1 MSIRQDEVQLKISF
15 ITDESRQLAKTLLET
30 KKYNAEITA
39 SEERLKKYNK
49 ELARTNL
56 TEQERTTLLAKVAAE
71 ENNVATNLA
80 KIAAAA
86 KAVEKIDLSKLT
98 PAQLTERARQLE
110 LALRRIPQSAP
121 EFKSLQNELQGV
133 NLKLKEIRDTS
144 RGIKDN
150 GADGGGGIFGSIIGK
165 VGIAFAAVQAFAASI
180 QGLFNFA
187 VEAVK
192 DFNTGAAA
200 DAALEDR
207 LRSTEG
213 AVGRTID
220 QLQDLAE
227 AQAKI
232 TLFDDDEIKKGEE
245 LLLTFT
251 NIQSEIY
258 DRTIPAALDMSTVF
272 QQDVSASAVQLGKAL
287 NDPIQGITAL
297 SRIGITFSDEQKKT
311 IKTMVEMNDVAGAQ
325 AIILAE
331 VEREVGGAAQAAA
344 NAEGGPLKNLAKRAA
359 EVKESLGG
367 LISQGLKRLQ
377 PVAEVVITIVEKLVE
392 VFTDGKAAT
401 GEYSTVVNILAGVLK
416 AVGLVIQGVVNYS
429 LKMWQVIT
437 DTAAAW
443 GQFIA
448 YLREIPI
455 VGQYIDTAL
464 LTPLRFLRD
473 AIFNLPAAWAGF
485 VAGVKQGAE
494 NMALEFRGLLLRVQ
508 AFAKEVQLAITFDE
522 ESKRKLEAQLADIR
536 TREAAAKAGRSVGQA
551 YAEARDAVLA
561 QTPAEAAKSGTTTKP
576 GIRSVGGLD
585 AEEAEKRRKAAADLQ
600 EKQFAAQLAA
610 IEANEKKK
618 ELLAEAAR
626 IKGQTTEQ
634 QYQQQLSDIYT
645 AALES
650 RLDVYRRF
658 GREQEAAAL
667 QIQNTL
673 LNIAKKNAA
682 PELPGI
688 DRNTDRNTVTS
699 GQDDTK
705 ARLGVAGLAT
715 DTAQAALRQ
724 KFEAA
729 LISEQEYNLRSLE
742 LQRAYA
748 DQKLNILNSTAVIQT
763 DAVRKT
769 EEEKAKIEAQIGEAR
784 LENEKRLNDL
794 KAQAE
799 EARQGAL
806 NDAISF
812 GIEILGR
819 DEAARKKNAGII
831 KTVEIGQTIING
843 ISEIQKIFSAWA
855 LTPGGQAIATP
866 LAIRS
871 GIRTAIAV
879 AKIAATKFAFGGYT
893 GRGYGMPDETGFRPA
908 GIVHENEYVAPA
920 WMTRNPDTAPVIAW
934 LESRRLRKYADGGLV
949 SAPTTPTLA
958 AYQAAS
964 AGASGSNAEMQQFT
978 RAVSRFER
986 VVSAF
991 PTEVKARMTYT
1002 DFEDTAA
1009 EVTQVRADAAI

>member
-49 ELARTNL
+49 ELARTKI
-56 TEQERTTLLAKVAAE
+56 TEQERATLLAKVAAE
-71 ENNVATNLA
+71 EKNVALNLA
-80 KIAAAA
+80 KIAEAA

-150 GADGGGGIFGSIIGK
+150 GPDGGGGIFGSIIGK

-220 QLQDLAE
+220 QLQELANE
-227 AQAKI
+227 QAKI

-272 QQDVSASAVQLGKAL
+272 QQDVSASAIQLGKAL
-287 NDPIQGITAL
+287 NDPIQGISAL
-297 SRIGITFSDEQKKT
+297 SRIGITFSDEQKNT
-311 IKTMVEMNDVAGAQ
+311 IRAMVEMNDVAAAQ
-325 AIILAE
+325 AVILGE
-331 VEREVGGAAQAAA
+331 VERQVGGAAQAAA
-344 NAEGGPLKNLAKRAA
+344 KAEGGALKNLAKRAA

-377 PVAEVVITIVEKLVE
+377 PVAEVVIIIVEKLVE
-392 VFTDGKAAT
+392 SFTEGKAAT
-401 GEYSTVVNILAGVLK
+401 GEYSTVVNILAGILK
-416 AVGLVIQGVVNYS
+416 GVGLVIQAFAAQS
-429 LKMWQVIT
+429 LRMWQAIT
-437 DTAAAW
+437 DTASAF
-443 GQFIA
+443 GRFID
-448 YLREIPI
+448 YLREIPV
-455 VGQYIDTAL
+455 VGQYIDIL
-464 LTPLRFLRD
+464 LTPIRFLRD

-522 ESKRKLEAQLADIR
+522 ESKKKLEAQLTDIR

-561 QTPAEAAKSGTTTKP
+561 QAPAETSTTGNKRPGT
-576 GIRSVGGLD
+576 RSVGGLD
-585 AEEAEKRRKAAADLQ
+585 AEEAEKRRKSAADLQ
-600 EKQFAAQLAA
+600 EKQFSAQLAA
-610 IEANEKKK
+610 IEAQEKRK

-634 QYQQQLSDIYT
+634 QYQQALSDIYT
-645 AALES
+645 ASLES

-658 GREQEAAAL
+658 GREQEAEAL
-667 QIQNTL
+667 QIQNIL
-673 LNIAKKNAA
+673 LNIAGKNAVS
-682 PELPGI
+682 ELPGI
-688 DRNTDRNTVTS
+688 DRKTGLTAVTTT
-699 GQDDTK
+699 QDDTN
-705 ARLGVAGLAT
+705 ARLVIAGLAN
-715 DTAQAALRQ
+715 DTAQAALRS
-724 KFEAA
+724 KFEDA
-729 LISEQEYNLRSLE
+729 LIAEQDYNIRSLE
-742 LQRAYA
+742 LQQAFLQ
-748 DQKLNILNSTAVIQT
+748 QKLNILNSAQATDVAAVQ
-763 DAVRKT
+763 KT
-769 EEEKAKIEAQIGEAR
+769 EEQKRDIEQQIAGQR
-784 LENEKRLNDL
+784 LENERRMSAFRQEVED
-794 KAQAE
+794 
-799 EARQGAL
+799 ARQGAL
-806 NDAISF
+806 NEAISF
-812 GIEILGR
+812 GIQLLGR
-819 DEAARKKNAGII
+819 DEAARRKNAGII
-831 KTVEIGQTIING
+831 KGFEIGQVLVQG
-843 ISEIQKIFSAWA
+843 ISEVQKIFAKYA
-855 LTPGGQAIATP
+855 AIPGGQAIAIP
-866 LAIRS
+866 EALRA
-871 GIRTAIAV
+871 GIRTAAAV
-879 AKIAATKFAFGGYT
+879 AKIATTKFAVGGYT
-893 GRGYGMPDETGFRPA
+893 GRGYGLPDETGFRPA

-920 WMTRNPDTAPVIAW
+920 WMTRNAETAPVIAW

-949 SAPTTPTLA
+949 SVSTTPTFQT
-958 AYQAAS
+958 YQAVG
-964 AGASGSNAEMQQFT
+964 AGGAVSNAEMQQFT
-978 RAVSRFER
+978 RAVYQFER
-986 VVSAF
+986 IVAAF
-991 PTEVKARMTYT
+991 PTEVRSRVVYT
-1002 DFEDTAA
+1002 EIEDAQT
-1009 EVTQVRADAAI
+1009 ELNTVRSDAAI